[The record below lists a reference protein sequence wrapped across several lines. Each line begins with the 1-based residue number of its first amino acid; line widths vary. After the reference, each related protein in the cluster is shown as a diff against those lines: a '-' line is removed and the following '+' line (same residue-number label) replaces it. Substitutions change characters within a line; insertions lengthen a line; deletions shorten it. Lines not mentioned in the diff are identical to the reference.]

1 VRIPRGEKADGG
13 ADSADSADSAGGAD
27 SSRRLRLE
35 VADAAVEEV
44 LELLAAGGT
53 IGTWSRSA
61 GDAGSDAAAAGRH
74 QVDAWF
80 AGPSPPPGL
89 ADALRARG
97 AVWVSW
103 QPTEPR
109 DWLEEYRRSARP
121 VRIGR
126 FELDPREPDVAPPEE
141 EPPEEE
147 RPEEERPEEERAA
160 GVRRLRLPARSA
172 FGTGSHET
180 TRLMVEALEELELA
194 GRSVLDVGTGTGVL
208 AFVARALGG
217 ARVIGFDVDPV
228 APLLARQNAALNRL
242 PAGFF
247 AGTVEALSTAARFDL
262 VLVNVLPENLA
273 GCEPAIAAR
282 IGVEGELL
290 VSGVLV
296 ERAAGVE
303 ATWLAL
309 GLERVSSR
317 GLGEW
322 TLLRLR
328 RR

>member
-1 VRIPRGEKADGG
+1 MVSRAVRIPRGEKADGG

-35 VADAAVEEV
+35 VADAAVEQV
-44 LELLAAGGT
+44 LELLAASGT

-126 FELDPREPDVAPPEE
+126 FELDPSEPDVAPPEE
-141 EPPEEE
+141 ELPEG
-147 RPEEERPEEERAA
+147 ERAA

-217 ARVIGFDVDPV
+217 AQVIGFDADPV